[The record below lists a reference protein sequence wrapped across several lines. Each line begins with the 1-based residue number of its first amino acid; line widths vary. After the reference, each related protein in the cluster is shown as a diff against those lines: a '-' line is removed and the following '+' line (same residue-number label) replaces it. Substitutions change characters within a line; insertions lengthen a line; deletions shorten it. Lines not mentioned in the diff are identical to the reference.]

1 MGGRDPF
8 IVLEDADLNLTVTQ
22 AAHAS
27 LLNTGQNCIA
37 AKRFI
42 VVRELAEK
50 FTKLLFKASF
60 KASKKKYYYDND
72 DQVPIST
79 LFLRFHDTWSYL
91 FQVLFQIRLAV
102 ARPGQRINTGF
113 SSSGQGS

>member
-22 AAHAS
+22 AARAR

-42 VVRELAEK
+42 VVSELAEK
-50 FTKLLFKASF
+50 FTKLLFKAS
-60 KASKKKYYYDND
+60 KKKYYYELTTMIKCPS
-72 DQVPIST
+72 QHC
-79 LFLRFHDTWSYL
+79 FC
-91 FQVLFQIRLAV
+91 
-102 ARPGQRINTGF
+102 GF
-113 SSSGQGS
+113 TIHGLIYFKFCYKFDLP

>member
-1 MGGRDPF
+1 LGGRDPF

-37 AKRFI
+37 A
-42 VVRELAEK
+42 ELAEK
-50 FTKLLFKASF
+50 FTKLLF

-91 FQVLFQIRLAV
+91 FQVLIQIRLAV
-102 ARPGQRINTGF
+102 ARPGQRIITGF

>member
-1 MGGRDPF
+1 MGGRDSF
-8 IVLEDADLNLTVTQ
+8 IILEDEDLNLTVTQ
-22 AAHAS
+22 PAHAS

-50 FTKLLFKASF
+50 FTKLLFKAS
-60 KASKKKYYYDND
+60 KKKYYYDKD

-79 LFLRFHDTWSYL
+79 LFLRLHDTWFYL
-91 FQVLFQIRLAV
+91 QVLLQIRLAV
-102 ARPGQRINTGF
+102 ARPGQRIMTGF
-113 SSSGQGS
+113 WSSGQGS